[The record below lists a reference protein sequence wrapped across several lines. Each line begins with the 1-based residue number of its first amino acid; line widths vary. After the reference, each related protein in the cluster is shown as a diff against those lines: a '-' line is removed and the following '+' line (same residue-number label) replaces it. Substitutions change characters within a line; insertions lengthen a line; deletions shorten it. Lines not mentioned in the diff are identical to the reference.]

1 MKYREEEGEVFDAR
15 LRADNPESKEDTPP
29 SPPVMHEGTV
39 NIDMGKADDSP
50 LPADIKGATLKLARE
65 QMDRLLS
72 KYGKDERWR
81 KYVSED
87 GTPGRKGIMEG
98 LKGEGDIGLTC
109 SLVSYSVLFNM
120 VNGHTESRDWEADY
134 RTLKKGYVILGVEA
148 DGEDMPV
155 GLRTQRISRYPMIA
169 NALSGAMAEKR
180 MGDVEL
186 FALMSEEM
194 VKSLK
199 MSDIVFGVERKGK
212 PVSLTVEEMKLVRA
226 LSAYIDYQSDGMT
239 QAVKEVDR
247 AAKEGVGNVP
257 KPSLRIS
264 IQDLSRII
272 RGAAREADIRATGE
286 TLLRLG
292 EKEQVLRIH
301 TESRDYKFARP
312 LFLVSEKCWEE
323 FSKIRTGRGRKAK
336 GDMDEEPLLI
346 AVEVVLS
353 HIFLYEARAKY
364 CRFFPERFFPIA
376 RRHRDKLFHTLF
388 DVLQNSYRRKC
399 YIPYQKDRKE
409 NGGKSVSYIYKISLA
424 SLRDRIPTDYT
435 STRKMQLKFFTDLE
449 RAIPD
454 LVEYGI
460 ITGETRLSREEGF
473 LYVHY
478 NPLFSEGKEL
488 IPDTKDIEE
497 KEG

>member
-1 MKYREEEGEVFDAR
+1 MKHREEEGEVFDAR

-39 NIDMGKADDSP
+39 NIDMGKVDDSP
-50 LPADIKGATLKLARE
+50 LPADIKGATLELARE

-87 GTPGRKGIMEG
+87 GTPDQKGIMERMM
-98 LKGEGDIGLTC
+98 GEGDISLTYT
-109 SLVSYSVLFNM
+109 LVSYSVLFNM
-120 VNGHTESRDWEADY
+120 VNGLVEIKDWEADY

-148 DGEDMPV
+148 DGEDM
-155 GLRTQRISRYPMIA
+155 LEELQTQQISRYPIIA
-169 NALSGAMAEKR
+169 NALSGAMSEKR
-180 MGDVEL
+180 RENGDIFVQLNGE
-186 FALMSEEM
+186 MIRKIEE
-194 VKSLK
+194 
-199 MSDIVFGVERKGK
+199 SDKINYIDRRGK
-212 PVSLTVEEMKLVRA
+212 PVILTVEEMKLVRA
-226 LSAYIDYQSDGMT
+226 LSAYIDYQSDGMI

-257 KPSLRIS
+257 KPSLKVS
-264 IQDLSRII
+264 IQDLCRTIK
-272 RGAAREADIRATGE
+272 GEVRERDIRNMGA
-286 TLLRLG
+286 LLLG
-292 EKEQVLRIH
+292 LGQKKQILKIYTDSGVIA
-301 TESRDYKFARP
+301 FVRP
-312 LFLVSEKCWEE
+312 LVDIKQEIWASHITK
-323 FSKIRTGRGRKAK
+323 RTGRGEKAGEGLDK
-336 GDMDEEPLLI
+336 SYLLT
-346 AVEVVLS
+346 AVEVEFAP
-353 HIFLYEARAKY
+353 IFFYEADTKY

-376 RRHRDKLFHTLF
+376 RRHRDQLFHTLF

-399 YIPYQKDRKE
+399 YIPYMKDRKE

-424 SLRDRIPTDYT
+424 SLRDRIPTNYT
-435 STRKMQLKFFTDLE
+435 ETRKMHWQFLTDLE

-478 NPLFSEGKEL
+478 NPLFSGGEEL
-488 IPDTKDIEE
+488 IPETKT
-497 KEG
+497 

>member
-1 MKYREEEGEVFDAR
+1 MKHREEEGEVFDAR

-87 GTPGRKGIMEG
+87 GTPDQNGIIEG
-98 LKGEGDIGLTC
+98 LKGEDIGLTC

-120 VNGHTESRDWEADY
+120 VNGLVEIKDWEADY

-148 DGEDMPV
+148 DGEDMP
-155 GLRTQRISRYPMIA
+155 GELQTQQISRYPIIA
-169 NALSGAMAEKR
+169 NALSGAMSEKR
-180 MGDVEL
+180 MENGDL
-186 FALMSEEM
+186 FALLDEEM

-199 MSDIVFGVERKGK
+199 MSDRVFSVERKGK

-226 LSAYIDYQSDGMT
+226 LSAYIDYQSDGMI
-239 QAVKEVDR
+239 QAVKEIDR

-257 KPSLRIS
+257 KPSLRVS
-264 IQDLSRII
+264 IQDLSRTI
-272 RGAAREADIRATGE
+272 RGAARETDIRSTGE
-286 TLLRLG
+286 TLLSLG
-292 EKEQVLRIH
+292 EKEQILRIH
-301 TESRDYKFARP
+301 TKSGDYKFARP
-312 LFLVSEKCWEE
+312 LVLIRGKIWKE
-323 FSKIRTGRGRKAK
+323 FSEIRTGRGRKAK
-336 GDMDEEPLLI
+336 GDIDEEPLLI
-346 AVEVVLS
+346 AAEVELS
-353 HIFLYEARAKY
+353 HIFLYEAKAKY

-399 YIPYQKDRKE
+399 YIPYMKDRKE